1 MIIKSYEILSK
12 TELYSKY
19 SFFLLY
25 GENIGKVSDI
35 SNELVKSIRQNDN
48 TFDTILNFDQND
60 LDANPNLL
68 NENLASSDL
77 FAKKKI
83 IIFNLTKT
91 SVFNKIFKYEDYRE
105 INSVKVIIKY
115 FELEK
120 RNALR
125 NLFEKK
131 KDLVTIPCYQDTL
144 SEKNFIL
151 QTVLRKESI
160 SLTHKQKEF
169 ITHIDY
175 KDRNIFKQDLNKII
189 LYHKNNNEI
198 STISLGNILN
208 LKTSYDLNKFAILLL
223 SNKSFDIDVE
233 FENISGQGNNPI
245 TILNRVSN
253 HVQRLLTTKYG
264 YKKNINIKI
273 LIKKLKP
280 PVFFKDEEEFI
291 NQVKQWSIK
300 SLENISIKLLDLENS
315 LKISPLADKT
325 EAKFLFLNL
334 RNYAKNLK
342 I

>member
-1 MIIKSYEILSK
+1 MIIKSYEFLSK
-12 TELYSKY
+12 TDLYSKY

-35 SNELVKSIRQNDN
+35 SKELIKSFRQNDN
-48 TFDTILNFDQND
+48 TFDTILNFDQID

-68 NENLASSDL
+68 NDNLASPDL
-77 FAKKKI
+77 FGKKKI

-131 KDLVTIPCYQDTL
+131 KDLITIPCYQDTL

-160 SLTHKQKEF
+160 SLTHEQKEF

-208 LKTSYDLNKFAILLL
+208 VKTSYDLNKFAILLL
-223 SNKSFDIDVE
+223 SDESFDIDVE
-233 FENISGQGNNPI
+233 FENISGQGNNSI

-253 HVQRLLTTKYG
+253 HVQRLLTTKHG

-315 LKISPLADKT
+315 LKTSPLADKT

>member
-1 MIIKSYEILSK
+1 MIIKSYEFLSK
-12 TELYSKY
+12 TDLYSKY

-35 SNELVKSIRQNDN
+35 SKELIKSFRQNDN
-48 TFDTILNFDQND
+48 TFDTILNFDQID

-68 NENLASSDL
+68 NDNLASPDL
-77 FAKKKI
+77 FGKKKI

-131 KDLVTIPCYQDTL
+131 KDLITIPCYQDTL

-160 SLTHKQKEF
+160 SLTHEQKEF

-175 KDRNIFKQDLNKII
+175 KDRNIFKQDLNKIT

-208 LKTSYDLNKFAILLL
+208 VKTSYDLNKFAILLL
-223 SNKSFDIDVE
+223 SDESFDIDVE
-233 FENISGQGNNPI
+233 FENISGQGNNSI

-253 HVQRLLTTKYG
+253 HVQRLLTTKHG

-315 LKISPLADKT
+315 LKTSPLADKT

>member
-1 MIIKSYEILSK
+1 LIIKSYEFLSK
-12 TELYSKY
+12 TDLYSKY

-35 SNELVKSIRQNDN
+35 SKELIKSFRQNDN
-48 TFDTILNFDQND
+48 TFDTILNFDQID

-68 NENLASSDL
+68 NDNLASPDL
-77 FAKKKI
+77 FGKKKI

-131 KDLVTIPCYQDTL
+131 KDLITIPCYQDTL

-151 QTVLRKESI
+151 QTVLRKEPI
-160 SLTHKQKEF
+160 SLTNEQKEF
-169 ITHIDY
+169 ITNIDY
-175 KDRNIFKQDLNKII
+175 KDRNIFKQDLNKIT

-208 LKTSYDLNKFAILLL
+208 VKTSYDLNKFAILLL
-223 SNKSFDIDVE
+223 SDESFDIDVE
-233 FENISGQGNNPI
+233 FENISGQGNNSI

-253 HVQRLLTTKYG
+253 HVQRLLTTKHG

-315 LKISPLADKT
+315 LKTSPLADKT

>member
-1 MIIKSYEILSK
+1 LIIKSYEFLSK
-12 TELYSKY
+12 TDLYSKY

-35 SNELVKSIRQNDN
+35 SKELIKSFRQNDN
-48 TFDTILNFDQND
+48 TFDTILNFDQID

-68 NENLASSDL
+68 NDNLASPDL
-77 FAKKKI
+77 FGKKKI

-131 KDLVTIPCYQDTL
+131 KDLITIPCYQDTL

-151 QTVLRKESI
+151 QTVLRKEPI
-160 SLTHKQKEF
+160 RLTNEQKEF
-169 ITHIDY
+169 ITNIDY
-175 KDRNIFKQDLNKII
+175 KDRNIFKQDLNKIT

-208 LKTSYDLNKFAILLL
+208 VKTSYDLNKFAILLL
-223 SNKSFDIDVE
+223 SDESFDIDVE
-233 FENISGQGNNPI
+233 FENISGQGNNSI

-253 HVQRLLTTKYG
+253 HVQRLLTTKHG

-315 LKISPLADKT
+315 LKTSPLADKT